1 MSFLNLLEFIL
12 FISSFFPLHNRY
24 IFWFLLDC
32 CTVNAFTLL
41 KYFQPN
47 TRSTIRQTVFK
58 SFRLELAQG
67 LIGNYNSRLRYA
79 LPPALHDAAHKFTS
93 APAKRR
99 RNECGTTDGT
109 APTLEGHFPI
119 KGSTGRC
126 CYCWN
131 VKGRRHDSCVRC
143 RRCGKALCIVNWD
156 SLAEGPSCFE
166 RYHTERL

>member
-1 MSFLNLLEFIL
+1 M
-12 FISSFFPLHNRY
+12 
-24 IFWFLLDC
+24 
-32 CTVNAFTLL
+32 NAFTLL
-41 KYFQPN
+41 KYFQPS
-47 TRSTIRQTVFK
+47 TGSTIRQQVFK

-67 LIGNYNSRLRYA
+67 VIGNYNSRHRYA

-109 APTLEGHFPI
+109 APNLEGYFPI

-126 CYCWN
+126 WYCWN

-143 RRCGKALCIVNWD
+143 RWCAKALCIANWD
-156 SLAEGPSCFE
+156 SPTEGPSCFDATTSSGCSY
-166 RYHTERL
+166 RS